1 MTFNGITAQNVA
13 QAIVGIKR
21 ISLSNIERALVKIRI
36 TKIRR
41 TLMKLQT
48 WRLMILALVWI
59 FSMAKIDNFANT

>member
-48 WRLMILALVWI
+48 WRLMILA
-59 FSMAKIDNFANT
+59 

>member
-21 ISLSNIERALVKIRI
+21 IRLSNIERALVKIRI